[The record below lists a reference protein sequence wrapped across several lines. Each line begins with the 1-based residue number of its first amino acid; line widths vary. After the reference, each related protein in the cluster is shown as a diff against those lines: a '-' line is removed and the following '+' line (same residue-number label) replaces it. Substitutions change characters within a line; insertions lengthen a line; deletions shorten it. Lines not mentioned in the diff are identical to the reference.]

1 MTDNNN
7 SNHDFENKGLTR
19 RQFISGAAAMGLYA
33 AASPIILPRG
43 AQAAAPRQGGLLK
56 MGIGGCSTTDSL
68 DVGKL
73 SQTMP
78 QNVNVALRNAL
89 VEMSPD
95 NEPVPELAESWE
107 ASPDAKQWVVK
118 LRKGVEFH
126 NGKTMTSEDVIYS
139 FQYHMGEDSKSA
151 AKAVA
156 KPIKNIRADGKYTVI
171 FELNE
176 GNADFPYI
184 LSDYHFSIVPAGTTG
199 DEFEKG
205 IGTGPFIFESYE
217 PGVRFYAKRNPNY
230 FKEGLPYFD
239 EVEML
244 GISDVSS
251 RTNALKTGRIHVMN
265 RCDVKTF
272 HLFERMPG
280 IQTLSLGGP
289 MHYTIPMRT
298 DMAPFNDNNVRL
310 GLKHAIDREKM
321 LKLVLKGYGYVG
333 NDHPISKITSF
344 YADLPQRQYDPDKA
358 KFYLKKAGME
368 NETFKLHT
376 SDAAFSGAVDAA
388 VLYKETAAE
397 AGINIE
403 VVKEPSDGYW
413 SNVWTKKGW
422 CFSYWGGRP
431 TADSMFSVGYA
442 EGAAWNATHF
452 SHKRFNELLTKARAE
467 LDTAK
472 RQAMY
477 TEMQE
482 ILKDEGG
489 VVVPVFADYLTA
501 ASDKLGHNKVAAN
514 WEFDGMK
521 LTERWW
527 MKK

>member
-1 MTDNNN
+1 MTDRERLKNV
-7 SNHDFENKGLTR
+7 FEDREMTR
-19 RQFISGAAAMGLYA
+19 RQFVGTAAALGLSA
-33 AASPIILPRG
+33 MASPMVFSTSAR
-43 AQAAAPRQGGLLK
+43 AAVPKKGGLLK
-56 MGIGGCSTTDSL
+56 MGIGGCATTDSL

-78 QNVNVALRNAL
+78 QNVNMALRNGL
-89 VEMSPD
+89 IEMNQD
-95 NEPVPELAESWE
+95 GEPVPELAESWE
-107 ASPDAKQWVVK
+107 ASPDAAEWVVK
-118 LRKGVEFH
+118 LKQGVEFH
-126 NGKTMTSEDVIYS
+126 NGKTLTSEDVVYS
-139 FQYHMGEDSKSA
+139 FQYHMGADSKSA

-156 KPIKNIRADGKYTVI
+156 APIKSVRADGKASVVFT
-171 FELNE
+171 LHE

-184 LSDYHFSIVPAGTTG
+184 LSDYHFSIVPAGTKGG
-199 DEFEKG
+199 DFEKG
-205 IGTGPFIFESYE
+205 MGTGPFVFESYE

-230 FKEGLPYFD
+230 FKSGFPYFD

-251 RTNALKTGRIHVMN
+251 RTNALKTGRVHVIN

-272 HLFERMPG
+272 HLLEKMPG
-280 IQTLSLGGP
+280 IETLSLGGP

-298 DMAPFNDNNVRL
+298 DVAPYNDNNVRL
-310 GLKHAIDREKM
+310 GLKHAIDREQM
-321 LKLVLKGYGYVG
+321 LKLILKGYGYVG

-344 YADLPQRQYDPDKA
+344 YAADLPQRQYDPDKA
-358 KFYLKKAGME
+358 RFYLKKAGKLG
-368 NETFKLHT
+368 ETFQLHT

-388 VLYKETAAE
+388 VLFKENASK
-397 AGINIE
+397 AGIKID
-403 VVKEPSDGYW
+403 VVREPSDGYW

-431 TADSMFSVGYA
+431 TADAMFSVGYA

-452 SHKRFNELLTKARAE
+452 KHKRFNELLKTARAE
-467 LDTAK
+467 LDAAK

-477 TEMQE
+477 TEMQV

-489 VVVPVFADYLTA
+489 VVIPVFADYLSA
-501 ASDKLGHNKVAAN
+501 ATEKLGHDKVAAN

-527 MKK
+527 FK